1 MLQFIKKQTSSRTF
15 LRLIPKL
22 WKEVRKQAGVSLWEV
37 RSSLWQSQDQSCK
50 KCGFPH
56 NAAIY
61 KVLKTSENTQP
72 SCPTRSPSARP
83 SRHHSSV
90 IVVPFPCS
98 LHSSGPPP
106 QTFLL
111 WLSDSPF
118 HFPLKILP
126 YCKAQNS
133 LPQTPGTARTGGRTP
148 FSLAAAS
155 APGEALTAPSWSIT
169 TAPSLRLRY
178 SEPHSGF
185 TGTQI
190 GSSLPCLYS
199 SVTPC

>member
-37 RSSLWQSQDQSCK
+37 RSSVWQSQDQSCK

-61 KVLKTSENTQP
+61 NVLKTSENLQP
-72 SCPTRSPSARP
+72 SGLTCSPSALL

-90 IVVPFPCS
+90 ILVPSPSS
-98 LHSSGPPP
+98 LHSSGPSP
-106 QTFLL
+106 QTFLV

-118 HFPLKILP
+118 HFPLQILP
-126 YCKAQNS
+126 YCKAWNS
-133 LPQTPGTARTGGRTP
+133 LPQKPEMTRMDGRTP
-148 FSLAAAS
+148 HEGRPSQLFPGLSPQPPVSVS
-155 APGEALTAPSWSIT
+155 ATLSHTLVLLERRSDP
-169 TAPSLRLRY
+169 
-178 SEPHSGF
+178 
-185 TGTQI
+185 
-190 GSSLPCLYS
+190 SLPCLHS